1 MSDSSGELFFLA
13 GVTAS
18 GKTELA
24 ITWAQENNAEILS
37 CDSVAFYKGMD
48 IGSSKPSLDDQNKVC
63 HYGLDLSPVNECFD
77 ISRFV
82 EYARD
87 VVSQV
92 HASGKKLLVVGGS
105 GFYLHSFFEPVI
117 DDVSVK
123 PEIRM
128 EVEALRLQG
137 IDQMMDRLRLLNP
150 DGLGNLD
157 LFNPMRVAKALE
169 RCMSSGKSLLELNHE
184 FASLPKPY
192 GEVRKSVLWLDREK
206 DIMEDRIMRRTLQMI
221 EMGFLEEVNSLIQGG
236 IEENP
241 TARKAVGYRE
251 VIAHLKGEIDKDE
264 MIKQINLSTARL
276 AAKQRK
282 WFRNHLP
289 EGSRLLLSD
298 EKPVSSVRMNWISD
312 S

>member
-1 MSDSSGELFFLA
+1 MSDSSGELFFWPESLHR
-13 GVTAS
+13 
-18 GKTELA
+18 GKPNLRLLGLKKMMRKFCPVIPLLFTRVWTL
-24 ITWAQENNAEILS
+24 
-37 CDSVAFYKGMD
+37 VR
-48 IGSSKPSLDDQNKVC
+48 PSPVWSIKMVC

-192 GEVRKSVLWLDREK
+192 AELRKSVLWLDRE
-206 DIMEDRIMRRTLQMI
+206 RRTSWKIVLCVVL
-221 EMGFLEEVNSLIQGG
+221 F
-236 IEENP
+236 
-241 TARKAVGYRE
+241 K
-251 VIAHLKGEIDKDE
+251 
-264 MIKQINLSTARL
+264 
-276 AAKQRK
+276 
-282 WFRNHLP
+282 
-289 EGSRLLLSD
+289 
-298 EKPVSSVRMNWISD
+298 
-312 S
+312 